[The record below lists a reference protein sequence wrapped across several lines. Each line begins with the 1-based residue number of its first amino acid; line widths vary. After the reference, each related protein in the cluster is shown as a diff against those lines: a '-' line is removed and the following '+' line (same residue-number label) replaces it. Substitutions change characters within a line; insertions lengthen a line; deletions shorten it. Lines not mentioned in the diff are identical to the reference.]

1 MKLLI
6 YVYNQPFTMKKFIQY
21 LDESSKKQI
30 QSEIDCIALVNHI
43 NNNFYFH
50 NVGMNSVGMNSVGM
64 NNVGMNNVGMKQRFL
79 CVTKGDESNSAY
91 SNWQNE
97 HEAFVKPIE
106 DVIKEKKYINTSITK
121 IDDIIKIIE
130 SNPYDNRYEYN
141 IDLKMLHNIYDELK
155 QINNMIGLE
164 TLKMS
169 IVDQLLY
176 FIQKLH
182 IDNEGVNSQVVN
194 NECVNSQGDYKHT
207 VLSGPPGTGKTE
219 IAKLLGLLYSKI
231 GILKNNTFQ
240 KVTRS
245 DLIAGYLG
253 QTAIKTKKVIEKS
266 IGGVLFIDEAYSLA
280 DYSQNDS
287 FSKECIDTICEAL
300 SEHKDDLM
308 VIIAGYEDELNETF
322 FKVNKGLE
330 SRFIWRFKMDSYS
343 SVELKHIFIKKIND
357 NGWSLESKTK
367 ESLESVVKTKES
379 LESVDVVDI
388 PNSWF
393 EKRIKTFKHY
403 GRDMDSLF
411 TYTKVSHGRRIYGKP
426 VEYRKKIS
434 MDDLDKGYELF
445 IKNKQ
450 IKEKD
455 NFIQYM
461 YV

>member
-1 MKLLI
+1 
-6 YVYNQPFTMKKFIQY
+6 MKKFIQY

-50 NVGMNSVGMNSVGM
+50 NVGMN
-64 NNVGMNNVGMKQRFL
+64 NVGMNNVGMKERFL
-79 CVTKGDESNSAY
+79 YLTKAESNSAY
-91 SNWQNE
+91 TNWQNQ

-106 DVIKEKKYINTSITK
+106 DIKKEKKYINTTITT
-121 IDDIIKIIE
+121 INDIIKIIE

-155 QINNMIGLE
+155 QINNMIGLD

-182 IDNEGVNSQVVN
+182 IDNHDINSQVDI
-194 NECVNSQGDYKHT
+194 NSQGDYKHT

-343 SVELKHIFIKKIND
+343 SVELKHIFIKKITD
-357 NGWSLESKTK
+357 NGWSLETK
-367 ESLESVVKTKES
+367 ESLETQNKES
-379 LESVDVVDI
+379 LETLDVKTKGTDETKCSLDVDTKIEI
-388 PNSWF
+388 PNIWF

-411 TYTKVSHGRRIYGKP
+411 TYTKISHGRRIYGKP
-426 VEYRKKIS
+426 LEYRKKIS
-434 MDDLDKGYELF
+434 IDDLDKGYELF

-461 YV
+461 YI

>member
-1 MKLLI
+1 
-6 YVYNQPFTMKKFIQY
+6 MKKFIQY
-21 LDESSKKQI
+21 LDETSKRQI
-30 QSEIDCIALVNHI
+30 QCEMDCIALINHI
-43 NNNFYFH
+43 NNNYYFH
-50 NVGMNSVGMNSVGM
+50 NIGGVEQGQIIEQRQNIESCNNLTNSNSV
-64 NNVGMNNVGMKQRFL
+64 
-79 CVTKGDESNSAY
+79 Y
-91 SNWQNE
+91 SNWQIQ
-97 HEAFVKPIE
+97 HEALIKPIE
-106 DVIKEKKYINTSITK
+106 DEFVEVIKEKKYIDANIFTIN
-121 IDDIIKIIE
+121 DIINIIE
-130 SNPYDNRYEYN
+130 TNPYDSKYEYN
-141 IDLKMLHNIYDELK
+141 IDLKMLNNIYDELK
-155 QINNMIGLE
+155 QINNMIGLDN
-164 TLKMS
+164 LKKS

-182 IDNEGVNSQVVN
+182 IDKSDNE
-194 NECVNSQGDYKHT
+194 DYKHT

-300 SEHKDDLM
+300 SEHKNDIM

-343 SVELKHIFIKKIND
+343 SIELKKIFIKKIYEN
-357 NGWSLESKTK
+357 NWSLENK
-367 ESLESVVKTKES
+367 ESIE
-379 LESVDVVDI
+379 
-388 PNSWF
+388 NSWF
-393 EKRIKTFKHY
+393 EKRIKSFKHY

-411 TYTKVSHGRRIYGKP
+411 TYTKISHGRRIYGKP
-426 VEYRKKIS
+426 ADFRKKIS
-434 MDDLDKGYELF
+434 IDDLDKGYELF
-445 IKNKQ
+445 IKNKT

-455 NFIQYM
+455 NFTQYM

>member
-1 MKLLI
+1 
-6 YVYNQPFTMKKFIQY
+6 MKKFIQY
-21 LDESSKKQI
+21 LDETSKKQI
-30 QSEIDCIALVNHI
+30 QSELDCIALINNI

-50 NVGMNSVGMNSVGM
+50 NVGM
-64 NNVGMNNVGMKQRFL
+64 NNVGMNNVGMKERFL
-79 CVTKGDESNSAY
+79 YVKNAESNSAY
-91 SNWQNE
+91 SNWQNQ
-97 HEAFVKPIE
+97 HEAFIKPIE
-106 DVIKEKKYINTSITK
+106 DVIKEKKYIDTTITT

-155 QINNMIGLE
+155 QINNMIGLD
-164 TLKMS
+164 TLKKS

-182 IDNEGVNSQVVN
+182 IENDDMNGESDGK
-194 NECVNSQGDYKHT
+194 GDYKHT

-343 SVELKHIFIKKIND
+343 SVELKDIFIKKINE
-357 NGWSLESKTK
+357 NGWSLETKVSLEDKTK
-367 ESLESVVKTKES
+367 VSLEDKTKVS
-379 LESVDVVDI
+379 LEDKIDI
-388 PNSWF
+388 PNIWF

-411 TYTKVSHGRRIYGKP
+411 TYTKISHGRRIYGKP
-426 VEYRKKIS
+426 ADFRKKIS

-445 IKNKQ
+445 MKNKV
-450 IKEKD
+450 IKEKE

-461 YV
+461 YI

>member
-1 MKLLI
+1 MCA
-6 YVYNQPFTMKKFIQY
+6 YNQPFTMKKFIQC

-30 QSEIDCIALVNHI
+30 QSEIDCIALINHM

-50 NVGMNSVGMNSVGM
+50 NVGMNH
-64 NNVGMNNVGMKQRFL
+64 NVKERFL
-79 CVTKGDESNSAY
+79 CPTNAQFNSAY
-91 SNWQNE
+91 TDWQNQ
-97 HEAFVKPIE
+97 HEAFIKPIE
-106 DVIKEKKYINTSITK
+106 DVIKEKKHINTTITK
-121 IDDIIKIIE
+121 MDDIIKIIE
-130 SNPYDNRYEYN
+130 SNPYDDRCEYN
-141 IDLKMLHNIYDELK
+141 IDLKMLHNVHDELK
-155 QINNMIGLE
+155 QINNMIGLDA
-164 TLKMS
+164 LKMS

-182 IDNEGVNSQVVN
+182 MDNDDTNGKVGMNG
-194 NECVNSQGDYKHT
+194 QGDYKHT

-343 SVELKHIFIKKIND
+343 SVELKNIFIKKITD
-357 NGWSLESKTK
+357 NGWTIDVDTK
-367 ESLESVVKTKES
+367 INTL
-379 LESVDVVDI
+379 
-388 PNSWF
+388 NSWF
-393 EKRIKTFKHY
+393 EKRIKIFKHH
-403 GRDMDSLF
+403 GRDMESLF
-411 TYTKVSHGRRIYGKP
+411 TYTKISHGRRIYGKP
-426 VEYRKKIS
+426 AEYRKKIS

-445 IKNKQ
+445 VKNKQ

>member
-1 MKLLI
+1 
-6 YVYNQPFTMKKFIQY
+6 MKKFIQY
-21 LDESSKKQI
+21 LDETSKKQI
-30 QSEIDCIALVNHI
+30 QSELDCIALINNI

-50 NVGMNSVGMNSVGM
+50 NVGMN
-64 NNVGMNNVGMKQRFL
+64 NVGMKERFL
-79 CVTKGDESNSAY
+79 YVKNAESNSAY
-91 SNWQNE
+91 SNWQNQ
-97 HEAFVKPIE
+97 HEAFIKPIE
-106 DVIKEKKYINTSITK
+106 DVIKEKKYIDTTITT

-155 QINNMIGLE
+155 QINNMIGLD
-164 TLKMS
+164 TLKRL

-182 IDNEGVNSQVVN
+182 IENDDMNGQSDGK
-194 NECVNSQGDYKHT
+194 GDYKHT

-343 SVELKHIFIKKIND
+343 SVELKDIFIKKINE
-357 NGWSLESKTK
+357 NGWSLETKVFLEDKTK
-367 ESLESVVKTKES
+367 VSLEDKTKVS
-379 LESVDVVDI
+379 LEDKIDI
-388 PNSWF
+388 PNIWF

-411 TYTKVSHGRRIYGKP
+411 TYTKISHGRRIYGKP
-426 VEYRKKIS
+426 ADFRKKIS
-434 MDDLDKGYELF
+434 IDDLDKGYELF
-445 IKNKQ
+445 MKNKV
-450 IKEKD
+450 IKEKE

-461 YV
+461 YI

>member
-1 MKLLI
+1 
-6 YVYNQPFTMKKFIQY
+6 MKKFIQY

-50 NVGMNSVGMNSVGM
+50 NIGM
-64 NNVGMNNVGMKQRFL
+64 NNNVEMNNNVKERFL
-79 CVTKGDESNSAY
+79 YVTNAPSNY
-91 SNWQNE
+91 TNWQNQ
-97 HEAFVKPIE
+97 HEAFIKPIE
-106 DVIKEKKYINTSITK
+106 DVIKEKKYINTTITK

-155 QINNMIGLE
+155 QINNMIGLD

-182 IDNEGVNSQVVN
+182 IDNHDINSQLDI
-194 NECVNSQGDYKHT
+194 NSQGDYKHT

-308 VIIAGYEDELNETF
+308 VIITGYEDELNETF

-343 SVELKHIFIKKIND
+343 CVELKNIFIKKITD
-357 NGWSLESKTK
+357 NGWTLETKGSVETKCSLDVDTK
-367 ESLESVVKTKES
+367 IE
-379 LESVDVVDI
+379 I
-388 PNSWF
+388 PNIWF

-411 TYTKVSHGRRIYGKP
+411 TYTKISHGRRIYGKP
-426 VEYRKKIS
+426 LEYRKKIS

-461 YV
+461 YI

>member
-1 MKLLI
+1 M
-6 YVYNQPFTMKKFIQY
+6 
-21 LDESSKKQI
+21 
-30 QSEIDCIALVNHI
+30 
-43 NNNFYFH
+43 NN
-50 NVGMNSVGMNSVGM
+50 VGM
-64 NNVGMNNVGMKQRFL
+64 NNVGMNNVGMNNVGMNNVGMNNKQHFL
-79 CVTKGDESNSAY
+79 CVTNAEYNSAY

-97 HEAFVKPIE
+97 HEAFIKPIE

-182 IDNEGVNSQVVN
+182 VDINSQVDIN
-194 NECVNSQGDYKHT
+194 NEGDYKHT

-300 SEHKDDLM
+300 SEHKGDLM

-357 NGWSLESKTK
+357 NGWCLESKTK
-367 ESLESVVKTKES
+367 ESLET
-379 LESVDVVDI
+379 VDVKIDI

-426 VEYRKKIS
+426 AEYRKKIS

>member
-1 MKLLI
+1 MNLLI

-21 LDESSKKQI
+21 LDETSKKQI
-30 QSEIDCIALVNHI
+30 QSEIDCIALINHI
-43 NNNFYFH
+43 NNNYYFH
-50 NVGMNSVGMNSVGM
+50 NVGMN
-64 NNVGMNNVGMKQRFL
+64 NNVGMKERFL
-79 CVTKGDESNSAY
+79 YVTNVESNSAY
-91 SNWQNE
+91 SNWQNQ
-97 HEAFVKPIE
+97 HEAFIRPIE
-106 DVIKEKKYINTSITK
+106 DVIKEKKYIDTTITT
-121 IDDIIKIIE
+121 IGDIIKIIE

-155 QINNMIGLE
+155 QINNMIGLD
-164 TLKMS
+164 TLKKS

-182 IDNEGVNSQVVN
+182 IENDGINCQSDINRD
-194 NECVNSQGDYKHT
+194 SQGDYKHT

-343 SVELKHIFIKKIND
+343 SVELKNIFIKKITD
-357 NGWSLESKTK
+357 NGWCLET
-367 ESLESVVKTKES
+367 VDVKTKGYPETVTKAKET
-379 LESVDVVDI
+379 LETEAKPKGFSQVEI
-388 PNSWF
+388 PNIWF

-411 TYTKVSHGRRIYGKP
+411 TYTKISHGRRIYGKP

-461 YV
+461 YI

>member
-1 MKLLI
+1 
-6 YVYNQPFTMKKFIQY
+6 MKKFIEY
-21 LDESSKKQI
+21 LDETSKKQI
-30 QSEIDCIALVNHI
+30 QSENDCIAIINHI

-50 NVGMNSVGMNSVGM
+50 NIGQ
-64 NNVGMNNVGMKQRFL
+64 KKRFL
-79 CVTKGDESNSAY
+79 KVTNPDSAY
-91 SNWQNE
+91 TNWQNQ
-97 HEAFVKPIE
+97 HEA
-106 DVIKEKKYINTSITK
+106 VIKPMDEYERIKETKHIDTNITTIN
-121 IDDIIKIIE
+121 DIINIIE
-130 SNPYDNRYEYN
+130 SNPYDSQYDYN
-141 IDLKMLHNIYDELK
+141 IDLKMLNDIYDELK
-155 QINNMIGLE
+155 KINNMIGLDN
-164 TLKMS
+164 LKKS

-182 IDNEGVNSQVVN
+182 VDNE
-194 NECVNSQGDYKHT
+194 GDYKHT
-207 VLSGPPGTGKTE
+207 VLCGPPGTGKTE

-231 GILKNNTFQ
+231 GVLKNNTFQ

-343 SVELKHIFIKKIND
+343 SIELKDIFIKKINE
-357 NGWSLESKTK
+357 NGWLLEN
-367 ESLESVVKTKES
+367 
-379 LESVDVVDI
+379 DI

-393 EKRIKTFKHY
+393 DKKIKTFKHY

-411 TYTKVSHGRRIYGKP
+411 TYTKISHGRRIYGKSP
-426 VEYRKKIS
+426 DIRKKIS
-434 MDDLDKGYELF
+434 VDDLDKGYELF
-445 IKNKQ
+445 MKNKQ
-450 IKEKD
+450 IKEKE
-455 NFIQYM
+455 NFVQYM